1 MLGCSSVSC
10 PLFSSPQHKPGSDR
24 IMGQTLL
31 SSVRWQTYMTVST
44 SQKVKNHTFGHIM
57 CLAHLILWLC
67 PKKKKSLKVF
77 VLVTVCVPEEPNVS
91 DNKDMLCWGLCDCCA
106 FLKQTYLEVFLLYLT
121 SLWVKDRWIIE
132 IGSVIHFLNWLFLAT
147 LSFTMLLWL
156 LTLVWS
162 RPGTKF
168 KHNIVW
174 SYSTC
179 IWASEI
185 EKHHEMVLYY
195 HYY

>member
-1 MLGCSSVSC
+1 MTNIHDC
-10 PLFSSPQHKPGSDR
+10 QHKSESEKSHIWSYNVFGSLN
-24 IMGQTLL
+24 TL
-31 SSVRWQTYMTVST
+31 TVS
-44 SQKVKNHTFGHIM
+44 
-57 CLAHLILWLC
+57 
-67 PKKKKSLKVF
+67 KKKKSLKVF

-132 IGSVIHFLNWLFLAT
+132 IGSVIHFLNWCFLAT